1 VKGVLGVHHVA
12 LTVRDLDVS
21 ASFYESLGF
30 TLERRLGFDGPG
42 AERVTGVAGANL
54 QMAFLMLDG
63 IRLELIQFDPAGVQQ
78 VTEIND
84 LGSAHIC
91 LEVSQIGQV
100 YSELAARGARFISP
114 PYHHPSGVS
123 MAYFGD
129 PDGNRLELLEIK
141 AGDGD

>member
-1 VKGVLGVHHVA
+1 MKGVLGVHHIA

-30 TLERRLGFDGPG
+30 TLERRLGFDDPG

-54 QMAFLMLDG
+54 QMAFLTLDG
-63 IRLELIQFDPAGVQQ
+63 TRLELIQFEPAGEQQ
-78 VTEIND
+78 VAEIND

-91 LEVSQIGQV
+91 LEVSQIGHV
-100 YSELAARGARFISP
+100 YSELAARGTRFISP

-129 PDGNRLELLEIK
+129 PDGNRLELLEIEGSNG
-141 AGDGD
+141 A